1 MLELAFSAQDVAQTR
16 LACSPLNEAVMS
28 VRALKDPA
36 HHALHLPWIK
46 NVRDWLPEADLRLL
60 DGLVPA
66 ADRTPDFVTPP
77 PGTPLPDL
85 ADELDRLRATP
96 PDQVRRDLDGMT
108 GPRPRALAELYADPA
123 AGLGRLADEIVR
135 YWETALAPDWPRI
148 RSVLEGDILH
158 RARRIAEGGADLL
171 FRDLHAQ
178 VEWRP
183 GTLYLSHRPYSH
195 TRTGRGLGLLLVPSV
210 FAWPRIFT
218 QTSQPWQPM
227 LIYPARG
234 AGTLWE
240 SRATASPRALEQVLG
255 RSRARLLTELDAPA
269 TTTDL
274 AGRLGMTTGG
284 ASQHLT
290 ALRDAHLVTAHRDR
304 RLVLYARSPLG
315 DALLNGRLPDAAPL
329 TFPAATSS

>member
-16 LACSPLNEAVMS
+16 FACSPLNEAVTS

-46 NVRDWLPEADLRLL
+46 RIRAWAPTADLRLL
-60 DGLVPA
+60 FDLVPS

-77 PGTPLPDL
+77 PDTPLPDL
-85 ADELDRLRATP
+85 ESELNRLRATP
-96 PDQVRRDLDGMT
+96 ADQVRHDLDAMAVPHT
-108 GPRPRALAELYADPA
+108 PAIADLYTDPA
-123 AGLGRLADEIVR
+123 TGMNRLADEIVH
-135 YWETALAPDWPRI
+135 YWEHALAPHWQRI
-148 RSVLEGDILH
+148 QSILEGDILY

-183 GTLYLSHRPYSH
+183 GTLFVAHRSYPH

-210 FAWPRIFT
+210 FVWPRVLS
-218 QTSQPWQPM
+218 QTAHPWQPT

-240 SRATASPRALEQVLG
+240 PDANPSPEALAKVLG
-255 RSRARLLTELDAPA
+255 RTRARLLVELDVPA

-274 AGRLGMTTGG
+274 AQRLSLTTGG
-284 ASQHLT
+284 TSQHLT
-290 ALRDAHLVTAHRDR
+290 ALRDAHLVTAHRYR
-304 RLVLYARSPLG
+304 RTVLYARTPLAT
-315 DALLNGRLPDAAPL
+315 ALLTATTPPEAADE
-329 TFPAATSS
+329 S